1 MNDTETFDECQSMQ
15 YRILMTR
22 LAELV
27 GHHQLPIKP
36 DAADINDLLDGDAV
50 HYELI
55 REVVRSIYRASRC
68 SHLDSEVRAETV
80 FNSLGGIRG
89 RLIAAGD
96 TDIDQINLLEDLG
109 WASRAV
115 FAPALPPEND
125 NEPDAGA
132 GGDRAVVLHYPSSAP
147 TAGRT

>member
-1 MNDTETFDECQSMQ
+1 MNDTETFDECQRIQ
-15 YRILMTR
+15 YRALMTR

-36 DAADINDLLDGDAV
+36 DAADINEILEGDAV
-50 HYELI
+50 HYELV
-55 REVVRSIYRASRC
+55 REVVRAIYRSSRC
-68 SHLDSEVRAETV
+68 SHLDAEVRAETV

-96 TDIDQINLLEDLG
+96 TDIDQVNLIEDLG

-115 FAPALPPEND
+115 FAPAPP
-125 NEPDAGA
+125 
-132 GGDRAVVLHYPSSAP
+132 RK
-147 TAGRT
+147 TTGRPVPKPASGRSF